1 MMFGELK
8 EYNMSDLP
16 ENIKAELAKR
26 VESRLMGFHVV
37 SLLKMMLLK
46 SDRKEADESKSKVI
60 DEHNKDAKEA
70 VAQIID
76 MVSQTVLTGKLPDKE
91 AA

>member
-1 MMFGELK
+1 MMPGKPE
-8 EYNMSDLP
+8 EINMTDLP
-16 ENIKAELAKR
+16 DNVKAELAKR

-46 SDRKEADESKSKVI
+46 PDEKKEAGDKPKLLK
-60 DEHNKDAKEA
+60 EHDQDAKEA
-70 VAQIID
+70 VAEIID
-76 MVSQTVLTGKLPDKE
+76 MVSQTVRTGKLPDKE

>member
-1 MMFGELK
+1 M
-8 EYNMSDLP
+8 NDSPD
-16 ENIKAELAKR
+16 NVKAELAKR

-46 SDRKEADESKSKVI
+46 SDEKKEASDKPKLI
-60 DEHNKDAKEA
+60 KEHDQDAKEA
-70 VAQIID
+70 VAEIID
-76 MVSQTVLTGKLPDKE
+76 MVSQTVRTGKLPDKE